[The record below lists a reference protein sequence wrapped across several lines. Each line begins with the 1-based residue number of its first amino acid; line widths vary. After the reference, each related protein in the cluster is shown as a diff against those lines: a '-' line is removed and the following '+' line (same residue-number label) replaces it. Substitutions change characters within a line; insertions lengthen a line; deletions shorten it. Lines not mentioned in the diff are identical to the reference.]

1 MADADQVRN
10 GPLAGVRVVE
20 LAGIGPGPFCA
31 MLLADLGADVISVE
45 RPGSSPDSKKADVVC
60 WRGRRSIAV
69 DVKKAEGVEVVLDL
83 VRDADVLMEGFRP
96 GVVER
101 LGLGPDV
108 CQALNPGLVYGRMTG
123 WGQDGPL
130 ARAAGHDINYISLSG
145 ALHGIGRAGDV
156 PVPPLNLVGDYGGG
170 GMLLAIGIVSAL
182 VEKGRS
188 GKGQVIDASMAE
200 GSALLSSVFYGMRAQ
215 GLCGVQPGENVLG
228 TAAPYYEVY
237 ETRTERDE
245 ERQYVSIGPLEP
257 QFYELLVSLAE
268 LPEDEFHPQEDEA
281 AWPRRKEKLCELF
294 LSKTRDEWCDLFA
307 GTDACFAPVLSIDE
321 APEHPHNL
329 ARGSFVEIDGIT
341 QPAPA
346 PKFSR
351 TQPSEPQAARVPGQD
366 TDSVLQELG
375 YAADRIQ
382 QLKQAGVLCAKPSKN
397 RAGAF
402 R

>member
-1 MADADQVRN
+1 MTAADTTKS
-10 GPLAGVRVVE
+10 GPLAGVKVIE

-31 MLLADLGADVISVE
+31 MLLADMGAEVISVE
-45 RPGSSPDSKKADVVC
+45 RPGSSPDTQKADVVC
-60 WRGRRSIAV
+60 WRGRRSIIV
-69 DVKKAEGVEVVLDL
+69 DVKQADGVEVVLDL

-108 CQALNPGLVYGRMTG
+108 CHAVNPGLVYGRMTG

-130 ARAAGHDINYISLSG
+130 AQAAGHDINYISLSG
-145 ALHGIGRAGDV
+145 ALHGIGRVGDV

-170 GMLLAIGIVSAL
+170 GMLLAFGIVSAL
-182 VEKGRS
+182 VEKNRS
-188 GKGQVIDASMAE
+188 GKGQVIDASMVE
-200 GSALLSSVFYGMRAQ
+200 GSALLSSVFFGMRAQ
-215 GLCGVQPGENVLG
+215 GVCGVQPGENVLG

-237 ETRTERDE
+237 ETRTGPGE

-257 QFYELLVSLAE
+257 QFYKLLVSLAE
-268 LPEDEFHPQEDEA
+268 LPDNEFHPQQDET
-281 AWPRRKEKLCELF
+281 AWPRRKEKLRELF
-294 LSKTRDEWCDLFA
+294 LSKTRDEWCGLFA

-321 APEHPHNL
+321 APAHPHNL
-329 ARGSFVEIDGIT
+329 ARGSFVEVDGIT

-366 TDSVLQELG
+366 TGSVLQELG
-375 YAADRIQ
+375 YAADRIG
-382 QLKQAGVLCAKPSKN
+382 QLKQARVVP
-397 RAGAF
+397 
-402 R
+402 

>member
-1 MADADQVRN
+1 MAAADTTRN
-10 GPLAGVRVVE
+10 GPLAGITVVE

-31 MLLADLGADVISVE
+31 MLLADMGADVISVE
-45 RPGSSPDSKKADVVC
+45 RPGSSLDTKKADIVC
-60 WRGRRSIAV
+60 WRGRQSIVV
-69 DVKKAEGVEVVLDL
+69 DIKQAEGVEVVLDL

-170 GMLLAIGIVSAL
+170 GMLLAFGIVSAL
-182 VEKGRS
+182 VDKNRS
-188 GKGQVIDASMAE
+188 GKGQVIDASMVE
-200 GSALLSSVFYGMRAQ
+200 GSALLSSVFFGMRAQ
-215 GLCGVQPGENVLG
+215 GLCGLQPGENVLG

-237 ETRTERDE
+237 ETRTGPGE

-257 QFYELLVSLAE
+257 QFYRLLVSLAE
-268 LPEDEFHPQEDEA
+268 LPEDDFHPQHDKV
-281 AWPRRKEKLCELF
+281 AWPRRKEKLRELF
-294 LSKTRDEWCDLFA
+294 LSKTRDEWCDVFA

-321 APEHPHNL
+321 APDHPHNR
-329 ARGSFVEIDGIT
+329 ARGSFVEIDGVA
-341 QPAPA
+341 QPAPS
-346 PKFSR
+346 PNFSR
-351 TQPSEPQAARVPGQD
+351 TQPSEPHAARLPGQD
-366 TDSVLQELG
+366 TDGVLQKLG
-375 YAADRIQ
+375 YLADRIE
-382 QLKQAGVLCAKPSKN
+382 QLKQAGVV
-397 RAGAF
+397 R
-402 R
+402 